1 MKKSFNVLCAT
12 MFAVIVLYVAGSM
25 TYATTLVYKTVT
37 TAINMTTKDTAA
49 IKTSMEIFDP
59 DKYTLCAVT
68 MVPYNFFDIPD
79 NSIENTLTGEQT
91 PIMPVKV
98 MAFIKGE
105 KENEATIAATGII
118 GTVGTAAYIFFL
130 CYLIRFI
137 RNVRRKEIF
146 EWKNVKMLNRMGLSV
161 IVAFITTLIVNLI
174 HYAMAASLFAPKGY
188 SIEWFDIIS
197 ENILLLGIG
206 IAAMMMGEVF
216 ACGLKMREEQE
227 LTI

>member
-25 TYATTLVYKTVT
+25 TYVTTIIYKTAT
-37 TAINMTTKDTAA
+37 TAINMTAKDTAA
-49 IKTSMEIFDP
+49 IKTSLEIFDP
-59 DKYTLCAVT
+59 DKYTSCAVT
-68 MVPYNFFDIPD
+68 MVPDNFFEVPV

-105 KENEATIAATGII
+105 KETKTSIAMAGII
-118 GTVGTAAYIFFL
+118 GTIGTAAYIFFL

-146 EWKNVKMLNRMGLSV
+146 EWKNVKILKRMGLSI
-161 IVAFITTLIVNLI
+161 IVAFITTLIVNLT
-174 HYAMAASLFAPKGY
+174 HYAMAASIFVPKGY
-188 SIEWFDIIS
+188 SIEWFEIIS
-197 ENILLLGIG
+197 DNILLLGIG
-206 IAAMMMGEVF
+206 IAAMIMGDVF